1 MMQEKIKIDPYLLT
15 AIVRYLGRLPT
26 SVQDLYS
33 MKRLLCGESRSRLED
48 ILNHRGYRIS

>member
-15 AIVRYLGRLPT
+15 AIVCYLGRLPT

-33 MKRLLCGESRSRLED
+33 INAFSTARAVPRLED
-48 ILNHRGYRIS
+48 ILKRRGYRIS